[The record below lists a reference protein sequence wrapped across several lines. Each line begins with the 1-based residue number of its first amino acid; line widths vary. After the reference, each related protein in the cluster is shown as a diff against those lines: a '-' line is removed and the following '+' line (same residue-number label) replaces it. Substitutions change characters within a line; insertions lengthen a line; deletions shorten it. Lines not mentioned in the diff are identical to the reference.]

1 MEASAC
7 ALFLIIS
14 WSVYSCL
21 AESGFLSL
29 DCGGIGNLTDSST
42 GITWTPDDKYI
53 QGGYR
58 KANNDQTL
66 EFYHQSLRV
75 FPKPLNKSC
84 YHLPITPN
92 VPFLLR
98 LYFVGVRY
106 TNLIPNFNYSI
117 ETQEFLSL
125 RKATF
130 QRNPPQRSEKIL
142 VSGGQVLYICLIRAS
157 EDVDP
162 FISSIELRP
171 LRQGMY
177 NQVKS
182 RSMLHMR
189 ARNSYGASK
198 QIRHP
203 DDQFDRMWDPDVAKE
218 LYNVSSVEPISTNN
232 TEDLPPSVVMQTAV
246 AVPANDS
253 TVDLDFIN
261 SEEETLLLLYFAE
274 IENTSGSRIFDI
286 NIDGETKFTGP
297 HLVRNHSAIEV
308 PILIDRT
315 LSLLTLSKTSNSTMS
330 PILNA
335 LEWYERVTT
344 APLTSSEDVQA
355 LASVKKIFNLSNWN
369 CISDPCFIYPW
380 EGINCNNGPEIVR
393 VLEID
398 LSNRNLTGSIPSTL
412 GNMTALVKLSLDNN
426 HLTGGLPDLSKLVI
440 LERLHLQNNDLSGD
454 VPDWLSELPNLKE
467 LFIGN
472 NNFSGVIPQK
482 LQDLNLLELTYE
494 GNNYLCVRKEEC
506 RLSSHSHGRRGKTV
520 SVPVVVCPIAIAGI
534 ISLLGIIIY
543 RKKFGR
549 KEIANSGTQGT
560 PTGNRESRYV
570 PGQDNLIISVP
581 STPKSRSFSLEEM
594 MTATK
599 NFSSKIG
606 QGGFGS
612 VFLGELAEGKQIAV
626 KILSFFSEQGIAQ
639 FLNEI
644 ELLSRA
650 HHRNLVCLLG
660 YCNASRDLM
669 LVYEYMSGGSLNDH
683 LYGRNKSKYPKLGWK
698 SRLKIALHAAQGLEY
713 LRTNCTPKIIHR
725 DIKTANILLDANLTG
740 KLADFG
746 LSRVAADDV
755 SHVITA
761 VRGTAGYVDPKE
773 K

>member
-1 MEASAC
+1 
-7 ALFLIIS
+7 
-14 WSVYSCL
+14 
-21 AESGFLSL
+21 
-29 DCGGIGNLTDSST
+29 
-42 GITWTPDDKYI
+42 
-53 QGGYR
+53 
-58 KANNDQTL
+58 
-66 EFYHQSLRV
+66 
-75 FPKPLNKSC
+75 
-84 YHLPITPN
+84 
-92 VPFLLR
+92 
-98 LYFVGVRY
+98 
-106 TNLIPNFNYSI
+106 
-117 ETQEFLSL
+117 
-125 RKATF
+125 
-130 QRNPPQRSEKIL
+130 
-142 VSGGQVLYICLIRAS
+142 
-157 EDVDP
+157 
-162 FISSIELRP
+162 
-171 LRQGMY
+171 
-177 NQVKS
+177 
-182 RSMLHMR
+182 
-189 ARNSYGASK
+189 
-198 QIRHP
+198 
-203 DDQFDRMWDPDVAKE
+203 
-218 LYNVSSVEPISTNN
+218 
-232 TEDLPPSVVMQTAV
+232 
-246 AVPANDS
+246 
-253 TVDLDFIN
+253 
-261 SEEETLLLLYFAE
+261 
-274 IENTSGSRIFDI
+274 
-286 NIDGETKFTGP
+286 
-297 HLVRNHSAIEV
+297 
-308 PILIDRT
+308 
-315 LSLLTLSKTSNSTMS
+315 
-330 PILNA
+330 
-335 LEWYERVTT
+335 
-344 APLTSSEDVQA
+344 
-355 LASVKKIFNLSNWN
+355 
-369 CISDPCFIYPW
+369 
-380 EGINCNNGPEIVR
+380 
-393 VLEID
+393 
-398 LSNRNLTGSIPSTL
+398 
-412 GNMTALVKLSLDNN
+412 MTALVKLSLDNN
-426 HLTGGLPDLSKLVI
+426 HLTGGLPDLSKLVM

-454 VPDWLSELPNLKE
+454 VPDWLSELPNLKD

-599 NFSSKIG
+599 NFSRKIG

-713 LRTNCTPKIIHR
+713 LHTNCTPKIIHR

-761 VRGTAGYVDPKE
+761 VRGTAGYVDPKYFTTHVLTE
-773 K
+773 KSDVYSFGVVLLEIICGRRPIDITLSEPQVDLVKWVMPLVKEDEDFMNIKELVDKSMDNNYNKDSVIYVAKLAMRCIESKPIDRPSSSDVVMEIKGAMKYEI